1 MPDRP
6 AAALRF
12 DAIGTNWSITALTPL
27 EHAREAILAAVED
40 FDRTYS
46 RFRPD
51 SLIRQFGDQGGTVR
65 FPPDAVALFALI
77 DQLHDATGGA
87 FDPTVA
93 AALEHLGYNEHYTL
107 TPSPGDPPQA
117 VGWSSITRIGST
129 LTSTEPV
136 LLDIGALG
144 KGRLVDLIATILREA
159 DVENFII
166 DASGDVLAAG
176 SCHPRVGLED
186 PRAPGHLIGALPLR
200 SHALCASAIN
210 RRTWGEGLHHIL
222 DARTSQPA
230 TGVLATWVS
239 ASSTMLADALA
250 TALFFTDP
258 DHLRDHFVFEFAR
271 LHSDHHA
278 DASPA
283 FRTAITAPRG
293 P

>member
-51 SLIRQFGDQGGTVR
+51 SLIRQFRDQGGTVR
-65 FPPDAVALFALI
+65 FPPDAIAMFALI

-87 FDPTVA
+87 FDPTIA

-107 TPSPGDPPQA
+107 TPSPGGPPQA
-117 VGWSSITRIGST
+117 VGWSSITRKGST

-144 KGRLVDLIATILREA
+144 KGRLVDLIATILRDA

-230 TGVLATWVS
+230 TDALATWVS
-239 ASSTMLADALA
+239 ASSTMLADDLA
-250 TALFFTDP
+250 TALFFTEP
-258 DHLRDHFVFEFAR
+258 DHLRDHFVFEFTR
-271 LHSDHHA
+271 LHSGHHA

-283 FRTAITAPRG
+283 FRTALTAPRSS
-293 P
+293 